1 MNDSI
6 LTSVKKAVGG
16 IIEGDTAFDPEL
28 VMHINSSLSKLT
40 QLGVGPV
47 SGFQIED
54 STATWT
60 DFMGDDP
67 RLNFVKTYVAL
78 DVRMIFDPPT
88 IGAVAEAYK
97 SQIAELVYR
106 IDTQA
111 ESKLEDQ

>member
-6 LTSVKKAVGG
+6 LTSVKKAIGG

-28 VMHINSSLSKLT
+28 VMHINTSLSKLT

-78 DVRMIFDPPT
+78 DVRMVFDPPT
-88 IGAVAEAYK
+88 TGAVAEAYK

-106 IDTQA
+106 INTQA
-111 ESKLEDQ
+111 ESKLVDE

>member
-1 MNDSI
+1 MSNSI

-16 IIEGDTAFDPEL
+16 IIESDTAFDPEL
-28 VMHINSSLSKLT
+28 VMHINTSLSKLT

-54 STATWT
+54 SAATWT

-67 RLNFVKTYVAL
+67 RLNLVKTYVTL

-88 IGAVAEAYK
+88 TGAVAEAYK
-97 SQIAELVYR
+97 SQIAELTWR
-106 IDTQA
+106 INVQA
-111 ESKLEDQ
+111 ESKLEDG

>member
-1 MNDSI
+1 MYDSI

-28 VMHINSSLSKLT
+28 IMHINSSLNKLT

-60 DFMGDDP
+60 DFIGSDSL
-67 RLNFVKTYVAL
+67 LNLVKTYVTL
-78 DVRMIFDPPT
+78 DVRMVFDPPT
-88 IGAVAEAYK
+88 TGAVAEAYK
-97 SQIAELVYR
+97 SQIAELTWR
-106 IDTQA
+106 INVQA
-111 ESKLEDQ
+111 ESNLESQ

>member
-60 DFMGDDP
+60 DFMGSDP
-67 RLNFVKTYVAL
+67 RLNLVKTYVSL
-78 DVRMIFDPPT
+78 SVRMMFDPPT
-88 IGAVAEAYK
+88 VGAVAEAYK
-97 SQIAELVYR
+97 SQIAELTWR
-106 IDTQA
+106 INVQA
-111 ESKLEDQ
+111 ESKLESQ